1 MTLYQSTEL
10 MDTKMKAREYLGYLE
25 YLEYVASNPLE
36 RRAMEIAKDH
46 LGSSFDI
53 GRSNGFRTWQQ
64 QTQTQQQQQQTQSQ
78 KKPN

>member
-1 MTLYQSTEL
+1 MSLE
-10 MDTKMKAREYLGYLE
+10 AYLE
-25 YLEYVASNPLE
+25 HVANNPLE

-53 GRSNGFRTWQQ
+53 ARSNGYRVWRQQ
-64 QTQTQQQQQQTQSQ
+64 QAQPTQPTQQAQQAQ